1 MAQSRIVD
9 TSEIAAAYPGEP
21 LLKNKVG
28 KRGAFF
34 AIQIRAFKHHD
45 PTTKTPQ
52 LTIKERRF
60 FIQKSQ
66 KPL

>member
-1 MAQSRIVD
+1 M
-9 TSEIAAAYPGEP
+9 PGRA

-28 KRGAFF
+28 NRGAFF
-34 AIQIRAFKHHD
+34 AVQIRAFKHHD

-52 LTIKERRF
+52 LTIKEPRF

-66 KPL
+66 NPL